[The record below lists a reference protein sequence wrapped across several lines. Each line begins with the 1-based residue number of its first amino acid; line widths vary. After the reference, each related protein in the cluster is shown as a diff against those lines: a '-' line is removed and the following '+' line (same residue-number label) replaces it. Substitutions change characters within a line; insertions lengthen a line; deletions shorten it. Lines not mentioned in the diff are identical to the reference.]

1 MNLVIIITLLV
12 SVTIEVSSSTCES
25 GNGNY
30 KEHCRRSTS
39 ESDREV
45 RMLLIGKT
53 GVGKSTT
60 GNTILGFPAFETKV
74 SATSVT
80 TSTQYDE
87 TERFGK
93 KLVVIDTPGLFDTN
107 RTTNEV
113 LIEMSKW
120 YSLASPGIHAILLV
134 VQIGRFTEEE
144 QQTVDFFMNA
154 FGDEMKKFLIVVFTH
169 KNKLDED
176 QMTTDDFVGTMD
188 KNSNLKIIIDEI
200 DGRYIA
206 IGHKGR
212 REDRDKE
219 VSQILSMIET
229 MGKENGRSYYSN
241 DMFKRVENIIEDHVK
256 ERIEKLKNKEKMYTQ
271 EEVLLL
277 LNAARSNSRI
287 SIINANQH
295 EEGVLSKVVS
305 TVWSGFIAAGALA
318 LNTIGYGFSKVGGWF
333 GF

>member
-12 SVTIEVSSSTCES
+12 SVTIQVLSTTCES
-25 GNGNY
+25 RNGNY

-60 GNTILGFPAFETKV
+60 GNTILGFPAFETKI

-80 TSTQYDE
+80 ANTQFDE

-93 KLVVIDTPGLFDTN
+93 QLVVIDTPGLFDTN
-107 RTTNEV
+107 RTTTEV

-134 VQIGRFTEEE
+134 VEIGRVTGEE
-144 QQTVDFFMNA
+144 QKTVDFFLKA
-154 FGDEMKKFLIVVFTH
+154 FGDELKKFLIVVFTH
-169 KNKLDED
+169 KNKLDEEH
-176 QMTTDDFVGTMD
+176 MTIDDFVRTMD
-188 KNSNLKIIIDEI
+188 KTSNLKIIIDEI
-200 DGRYIA
+200 DERYIA
-206 IGHKGR
+206 IGLKGR

-229 MGKENGRSYYSN
+229 MGKKNGRSYYSN
-241 DMFKRVENIIEDHVK
+241 NIFQRVENIIKNHVK
-256 ERIEKLKNKEKMYTQ
+256 EEIEKLKSQEKTYTQ
-271 EEVLLL
+271 EELLL
-277 LNAARSNSRI
+277 LLKAGRSDSRI
-287 SIINANQH
+287 NIINANQH
-295 EEGVLSKVVS
+295 EEGLLSKQLRKKKGRR
-305 TVWSGFIAAGALA
+305 TR
-318 LNTIGYGFSKVGGWF
+318 
-333 GF
+333 